1 MTLNRFPSIRKPT
14 SGAADGRIMQTTAVT
29 VIGNRISSFLE
40 TGLSEV
46 IFIARS
52 FFVVTSFMI
61 GGCIIGIS
69 AMYEYAAMAI
79 APRSV
84 GASSFVTSIAVGPSA
99 PPIIPI
105 AAAAASENPRKTA
118 PANATNTPS

>member
-1 MTLNRFPSIRKPT
+1 M
-14 SGAADGRIMQTTAVT
+14 
-29 VIGNRISSFLE
+29 E

-84 GASSFVTSIAVGPSA
+84 GASSFVTSIAARSVGSA
-99 PPIIPI
+99 DNSDSGGGSLGE
-105 AAAAASENPRKTA
+105 SEKDRRRQ
-118 PANATNTPS
+118 NATNTPS